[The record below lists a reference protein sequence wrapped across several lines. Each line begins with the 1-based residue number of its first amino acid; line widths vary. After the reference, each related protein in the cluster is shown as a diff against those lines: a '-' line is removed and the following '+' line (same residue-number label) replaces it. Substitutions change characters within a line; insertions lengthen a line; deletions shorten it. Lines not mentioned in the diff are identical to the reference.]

1 MNLYQKIAIATVGVT
16 LGCGVLE
23 ANLHPAS
30 AATLRYNL
38 TDLGTLGGPYS
49 LAYGINDLGQVVGK
63 SAMVPYGG
71 TNHAFRT
78 APDSLINGATDDLA
92 TVGTTTFAYAINNL
106 GQVAGYIEVGA
117 LKNAHAYRTAPNS
130 PINPATDDLG
140 TLGGK
145 DSQALGINNLGQVVG
160 YGGAVSSQT
169 KIEYIHAF
177 RTAPN
182 SPINPA
188 TDDLGTLSGLF
199 TSQARAF
206 GINDSG
212 QVVGYGDTKSGA
224 VHAFRTAPNSPI
236 NPATDDLGSFINA
249 YGTGYSQAYG
259 INNLGQVV
267 GTSNGHAF
275 RTAPNSPINPA
286 TDDLGNLGGSAQ
298 AQSINDSGQVV
309 GYSYLTSGGGVRH
322 AFVYDDGIYDLN
334 NVVVNLNGF
343 SYLDIA
349 YGINNLGQIT
359 GIGMFSNGQSHAFLA
374 TPIAAEPQAVPEP
387 SDSLFSAVAI
397 LGLGWLGK
405 KKVACAAN
413 SSTDN

>member
-169 KIEYIHAF
+169 KIEYI
-177 RTAPN
+177 
-182 SPINPA
+182 
-188 TDDLGTLSGLF
+188 
-199 TSQARAF
+199 
-206 GINDSG
+206 
-212 QVVGYGDTKSGA
+212 
-224 VHAFRTAPNSPI
+224 HAFRTAPNSPI